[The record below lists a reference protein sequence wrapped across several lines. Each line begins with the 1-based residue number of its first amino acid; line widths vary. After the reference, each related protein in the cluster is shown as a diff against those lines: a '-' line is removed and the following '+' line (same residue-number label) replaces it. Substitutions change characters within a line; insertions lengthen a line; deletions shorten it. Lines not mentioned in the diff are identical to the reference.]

1 MTKTLFLTDLDGTLT
16 KKSLVL
22 GHAGYL
28 IENGIM
34 TDTGIYK
41 AWSDDMKNEKLI
53 VALAEEYRHQIT
65 GKTIQELRVHE
76 FVEEFLAN
84 DNNWYSTLEMLQVAK
99 NFGDDVI
106 LITGSSDFLVR
117 ELAEQLDFDYFATK
131 YHLDKTG
138 KLNGEITGMFADFQK
153 SEVIEKYIDL
163 HLYDQVVGLG
173 DTASDYGIFQHC
185 EVNYLVEP
193 TKETLEKLILKGCKI
208 DKIIRE

>member
-1 MTKTLFLTDLDGTLT
+1 MKNLFITDLDGTLT

-34 TDTGIYK
+34 TDNGIYG
-41 AWSDDMKNEKLI
+41 AWCEDMKNEKLI

-65 GKTIQELRVHE
+65 GKRVNELMVHE
-76 FVEEFLAN
+76 FIEEFLSN
-84 DNNWYSTLEMLQVAK
+84 HENWYSTLEMLETAR

-106 LITGSSDFLVR
+106 MITGSSDFLVM
-117 ELAEQLDFDYFATK
+117 ELAEQLGFDWYATK
-131 YHLDKTG
+131 YHLDKDA

-153 SEVIEKYIDL
+153 ADVIKKCVDL
-163 HLYDQVVGLG
+163 HLYNEVIGLG
-173 DTASDYGIFQHC
+173 DTASDFGIFKYC
-185 EVNYLVEP
+185 DINYLVDP

-208 DKIIRE
+208 DRIIRE

>member
-1 MTKTLFLTDLDGTLT
+1 MKNLFITDLDGTLT

-34 TDTGIYK
+34 RDTGIYK
-41 AWSDDMKNEKLI
+41 AWCDDMKNEKLI

-65 GKTIQELRVHE
+65 GKKVNDLLIHD
-76 FVEEFLAN
+76 FIEEFLS
-84 DNNWYSTLEMLQVAK
+84 DENNWYSTLEMLETAR

-117 ELAEQLDFDYFATK
+117 ELAEQLNFDYYATK
-131 YHLDKTG
+131 YHINKDLT
-138 KLNGEITGMFADFQK
+138 LNGEITGMFADFQK

-163 HLYDQVVGLG
+163 HLYNEVIGLG
-173 DTASDYGIFQHC
+173 DTASDFGIFQHC
-185 EVNYLVEP
+185 NVNYLVDP

-208 DKIIRE
+208 DRIIRE